1 MKNQISHKGL
11 DLIVSLLKKRISGYA
26 FTELS
31 VNDIGL
37 RTDYS
42 LYQVQTA
49 TEIMMRHLQMV
60 DYTPV
65 IQLCELPENVAGS
78 CNLNDDKLTYI
89 KLDKERFCSQYYHP
103 SQLLTIIAHE
113 LCHKF
118 LWIHGIK
125 ETSQKVEYITDACA
139 VYVGFGSII
148 MSGIEIIDNV
158 EFTSISVITKFR
170 TVGYLEK
177 WQIAY
182 LRKKFYNVR
191 IPFKLRKKLHK
202 ILRRIVIIGCISW
215 VCLIL
220 LAVFV
225 AFLI

>member
-11 DLIVSLLKKRISGYA
+11 DLIASLFKNRISGYV

-31 VNDIGL
+31 INDIGL

-60 DYTPV
+60 DYTPI
-65 IQLCELPENVAGS
+65 IQLCKLPENVAGS

-89 KLDKERFCSQYYHP
+89 KLDKEHFYSRYYHP

-125 ETSQKVEYITDACA
+125 ETSQKIEYITDACA

-158 EFTSISVITKFR
+158 EITGISVKTKYR

-182 LRKKFYNVR
+182 LRKKFYNVY
-191 IPFKLRKKLHK
+191 IPFKLRKKLLK
-202 ILRRIVIIGCISW
+202 ILRKIVIIGCFSWICLSILVVLIS
-215 VCLIL
+215 
-220 LAVFV
+220 
-225 AFLI
+225 FLI